1 LFRVNNISADEVFQ
15 GTGQLVICSSQPS
28 QVSWE
33 SKRYNNG
40 VFTHYL
46 LEGLRKNGN
55 GTKIAEACGYMKD
68 KVQDE
73 VLKDRGEL
81 QTPVMRSKWEGND
94 LIVAAPPTEVRSGTP
109 DDGTTTKIESAN
121 ASAAAGIV
129 EPIKAASK
137 SAAPTTK
144 TTAKTVGGAKS
155 AGTKKQ

>member
-1 LFRVNNISADEVFQ
+1 
-15 GTGQLVICSSQPS
+15 
-28 QVSWE
+28 
-33 SKRYNNG
+33 
-40 VFTHYL
+40 
-46 LEGLRKNGN
+46 
-55 GTKIAEACGYMKD
+55 MKD